1 MPVYGAYLVRYSLS
15 PSRLLSVMDPFLL
28 RGILVKCL
36 AAYVGKEPDEKT
48 DSVDPDAVLNSLFTS
63 SVDASDA
70 IEGLLDDLPSSPR
83 RHGDTNG
90 DIRKCKSEPAI
101 RKLNDDDDDDDD
113 DEDDET
119 SLGSNDSFVVFKR
132 PDVDETKMGEA
143 NQDENA
149 TATSAFVHPMD
160 DHHRS
165 REFRLGHFVE
175 EKWSQVKSFFTRRAT
190 TTSREPH
197 DGDGDGDGE
206 KGKANKDKNKAKKGV
221 CSKETLFTGKH
232 PPLTS
237 DPLVS
242 PYFADDAVLA
252 RFPPTH
258 LVVRVLLIGHSLGD
272 PYARENLIIL
282 VRHMLGI
289 PIIL

>member
-101 RKLNDDDDDDDD
+101 RKLNDDDED

-132 PDVDETKMGEA
+132 PDVDETKMGEV

-160 DHHRS
+160 DRS
-165 REFRLGHFVE
+165 REFRFGHFVE

-190 TTSREPH
+190 TTTSREPH
-197 DGDGDGDGE
+197 DGDGDGE

-272 PYARENLIIL
+272 PYARENLVIL